1 MLLSKR
7 VFDEYK
13 LLKLTDDPD
22 TIIKYIDSI
31 DGNYIPTSML
41 IDKARAIM
49 LSNNQK
55 YSLED
60 AENIFLSI
68 LELDHDCIQVY
79 IELAYF
85 YDSIMDDQKSALNFI
100 EIGLKKTESIIN
112 DLQEIKKD
120 ILDYLDKFGGE
131 P

>member
-7 VFDEYK
+7 IFDKYK
-13 LLKLTDDPD
+13 FFKLSNDPD
-22 TIIKYIDSI
+22 VIINYIDSI

-60 AENIFLSI
+60 AENIFYQFQNQI
-68 LELDHDCIQVY
+68 MTVY
-79 IELAYF
+79 KYTQNWLIF
-85 YDSIMDDQKSALNFI
+85 TTQ
-100 EIGLKKTESIIN
+100 
-112 DLQEIKKD
+112 
-120 ILDYLDKFGGE
+120 
-131 P
+131 